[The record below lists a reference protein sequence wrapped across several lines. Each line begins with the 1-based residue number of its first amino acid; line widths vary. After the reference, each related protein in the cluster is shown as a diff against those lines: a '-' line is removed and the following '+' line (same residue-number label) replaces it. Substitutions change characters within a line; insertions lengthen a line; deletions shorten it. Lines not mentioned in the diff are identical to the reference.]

1 MASRLKARNRPKQ
14 IILGDSA
21 KTQKQ
26 ITRLGEL
33 FAWGFS
39 EINCR
44 ASSTDDFNTK
54 ALCTLLIFRG
64 CHQARDFNS
73 SDSKATGK
81 NWEIWPISGDS
92 RQYPAAKDVI
102 ERILATPAVQELLA
116 NRPSPRWPDLEQM
129 AAMPKGSLG
138 WCLHR
143 RQEKLGITVLV
154 DQSQIPESQSDEE
167 FAKTRDIRLHDIHH
181 TVLGFPIT
189 VAGEAAAF
197 AFYASTR
204 SAPTDMGILA
214 SLMLRGA
221 YEPSERRLIWDA
233 ISFGIALGQIAPDLF
248 SPRW

>member
-1 MASRLKARNRPKQ
+1 MTS
-14 IILGDSA
+14 
-21 KTQKQ
+21 TQKPFV
-26 ITRLGEL
+26 RSL
-33 FAWGFS
+33 FS
-39 EINCR
+39 EGVTKLGISILQTAKQPER
-44 ASSTDDFNTK
+44 IGRSGRYLGIPGNTQ
-54 ALCTLLIFRG
+54 L
-64 CHQARDFNS
+64 Q
-73 SDSKATGK
+73 
-81 NWEIWPISGDS
+81 
-92 RQYPAAKDVI
+92 KDVI

-129 AAMPKGSLG
+129 AAMPRGSLG

-143 RQEKLGITVLV
+143 RQEKLGITALV

-233 ISFGIALGQIAPDLF
+233 IGFGIAVGQIVPDLF
-248 SPRW
+248 SPRWEEGWERSITDWHEELEISQLLTSSPFKDEFENIYGLQLK